1 MMTIDVRRVYFYA
14 PAQREAYIEIL
25 VEDREAADEG
35 MVGKLNLSL
44 YGTRDAALNWTKE
57 YTRALDEIGFVKG
70 KASACNF
77 RHVQRDVK
85 VTVHGDDFL
94 VTGSRSDL
102 LWLQNKLGSKYETK
116 THLLGPEDEQQ
127 I

>member
-35 MVGKLNLSL
+35 MVGKLNLNL
-44 YGTRDAALNWTKE
+44 YGTRDAALNWTRNTLE
-57 YTRALDEIGFVKG
+57 LLTRSGLS
-70 KASACNF
+70 KARHRHGNF
-77 RHVQRDVK
+77 RHVQRDVR
-85 VTVHGDDFL
+85 VTAHGDDFL

-102 LWLQNKLGSKYETK
+102 LWLQNKLGSKYEIK
-116 THLLGPEDEQQ
+116 THLVGPEDE
-127 I
+127 